1 MAMEPEPVK
10 YLKSGAPR
18 APHQAVVK
26 AVLARGAGIRDN
38 APLGLPDYLAF
49 VTLVE
54 SDPAAHSA
62 KKALPQTRAFIQ
74 HLQLENHTSRRV
86 NNMLPTHGGAEAALG
101 MGVNGGGGA
110 NAPQTIHGGG
120 AGAFDGDDYDRND
133 AGFYDGTYHNH
144 FPPAVGRGGRLGP
157 WLHFDP
163 VLMAAAQYRPVRS
176 SLFSLDP
183 CMAVRTRER
192 CEHALFHR
200 TICPSPLLQPYRPY
214 LTHWPYRGWLV
225 CRQNGDPNGAL
236 HPLSDAQRE
245 AVARIGATARTP
257 AHDLQDQVNGP
268 MAAKDAALMNRNILW
283 GCFNVRCSIFG
294 RPCNPEPQ

>member
-10 YLKSGAPR
+10 YLKSGAPK

-38 APLGLPDYLAF
+38 APLGLTDYLAF

-54 SDPAAHSA
+54 SDPAAHSANA

-110 NAPQTIHGGG
+110 NAPQTIHCGG

-200 TICPSPLLQPYRPY
+200 STA
-214 LTHWPYRGWLV
+214 LTSLTGLTAGGWFV
-225 CRQNGDPNGAL
+225 VR
-236 HPLSDAQRE
+236 
-245 AVARIGATARTP
+245 TAI
-257 AHDLQDQVNGP
+257 P
-268 MAAKDAALMNRNILW
+268 MAPYTLSAMRSAKLW
-283 GCFNVRCSIFG
+283 RG
-294 RPCNPEPQ
+294 